1 MIEKKRNSLSL
12 FFLNLNLT
20 EEQKLFWHIV
30 VFVGFFFPEC
40 LMRLY
45 LYVSEDGRKALLTT
59 PTACVFLWES
69 TEHEKTS
76 SYKNSSGHWMQ
87 ILPDE
92 SVMLPSTE
100 EKEIGVHAAF
110 IQNEVKK

>member
-1 MIEKKRNSLSL
+1 
-12 FFLNLNLT
+12 
-20 EEQKLFWHIV
+20 
-30 VFVGFFFPEC
+30 
-40 LMRLY
+40 MRLY
-45 LYVSEDGRKALLTT
+45 LYVSGDGRKVLLTT

-69 TEHEKTS
+69 TEHENEP
-76 SYKNSSGHWMQ
+76 SYRSSSGHWTQ

-110 IQNEVKK
+110 IQNEVKNGT